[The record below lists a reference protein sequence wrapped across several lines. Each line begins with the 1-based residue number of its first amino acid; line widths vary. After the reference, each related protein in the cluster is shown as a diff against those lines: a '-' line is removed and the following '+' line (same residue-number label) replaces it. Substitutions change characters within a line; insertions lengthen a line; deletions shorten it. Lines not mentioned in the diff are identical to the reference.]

1 MSQAS
6 ASSRQAMD
14 AIYRHQRLIYDIT
27 RKYYLLGRDRMLA
40 ELAPEPGQ
48 GVLEIGCGTGRNC
61 VAAARLYP
69 KALICGFDVSQAML
83 ATAIASVAR
92 AGLGARI
99 RLAEADATDF
109 DPVRHFGRAGF
120 ERIFISYTLSMI
132 PDWRAVLEQ
141 AVAALAPG
149 GRLHLVDFGQQR
161 GVPRWFRTMLY
172 AWLARFSVHPDA
184 ALEATLA
191 GLAARH
197 GLTLE
202 MAHPWRG
209 YAFAAVL
216 TKGA

>member
-1 MSQAS
+1 MSTAG
-6 ASSRQAMD
+6 ASSAQAMD

-69 KALICGFDVSQAML
+69 KALIYGFDVSQAML
-83 ATAIASVAR
+83 ETADAAVAR

-99 RLAEADATDF
+99 KLAQADATAF
-109 DPVRHFGRAGF
+109 DSAFLFGSDGF
-120 ERIFISYTLSMI
+120 DRIFISYTLSMI

-141 AVAALAPG
+141 AVGALAPG
-149 GRLHLVDFGQQR
+149 GRLHLVDFGEQR
-161 GVPRWFRTMLY
+161 DLPRWFRTMLY

-184 ALEATLA
+184 ALETTLGDLAT
-191 GLAARH
+191 RH
-197 GLTLE
+197 DLTLSVK
-202 MAHPWRG
+202 HPWRG
-209 YAFAAVL
+209 YAFGAVL
-216 TKGA
+216 TKRA